1 MLSPDKFDPRRPV
14 PTVARFVRIRDQ
26 IVING
31 DLKKKL
37 EAADAP
43 FIVTLIARVIV
54 HEQNLT
60 LKIPGGIVTIIA
72 SIYDAN
78 GGGIDVSGTA
88 GSDGA
93 AGNTGARGLATH
105 TINVPGGAGG
115 HGRPGGPGENGGAI
129 RILAER
135 LSGVEL
141 RANGGSGGAGGAGG
155 EGGRGGDGHKE
166 IPIHHVPELAG
177 SLGGPGGDGANG
189 GAAGKGGEISVEF
202 TAAGVP
208 PPLLMEVAAGAA
220 GAAGHSGTG
229 GVSGFNS
236 EGQGRGPKGKA
247 GRPGAVAAAG
257 KTTIDVINAAK
268 FYSNTPKLVGRDVTA
283 RWADYRISVGI
294 YRYRVYKPNDA
305 LRREEL
311 KFAST
316 EFDAALKLVPGHAEA
331 VRYQTQIELGHNV
344 LGLPDQLDVLPD
356 FPYYFNLYAG
366 LTPFVTNFFQVGIA
380 LLLKGDDKNAASQ
393 RLKIDIAQLHQQ
405 IAFNVTMRDAAD
417 AGLSAANLEL
427 NAATARLADL
437 DRQIKAALAKKP
449 DSSISIGDIVTTAAA
464 VGAAVASVA
473 AAVPTA
479 GASLYAL
486 VPAIAG
492 LSVQLSDM
500 GKHLFEVTKAERD
513 DLKQKYE
520 SVGKNVD
527 NVVKGVKTTI
537 SFVQTMEKLI
547 KGETPANAEV
557 VGLMRQG
564 VSLAHEALLAK
575 LHVSQSELTRT
586 AYLEA
591 VRGGSV
597 LVELAENLSMAIENG
612 EMVYLAAGR
621 SAVRAAQ
628 RAIDSVLTVA
638 FKAQRSAEIYTFR
651 DESNFVSFDSGFI
664 HPDIEADF
672 DDASEVERQKKIPE
686 LISAY
691 SLSWQQLLDP
701 IAMESDF
708 DGYFTSD
715 GNFEFV
721 TDGVFYKSINDTGTL
736 NAFKD
741 RTSQQSRVSFGIH
754 LSELK
759 LKQSTEFEIKVQDI
773 HVALVGATSADPGLG
788 CIVRHGGLYSQR
800 RRDDSSI
807 NQPLT
812 PHVSRALPQFRSF
825 EASGPPPAS
834 GFKGKQGIQSQNLL
848 DRGVGGDWQISV
860 AESDMLARGVSLS
873 GLSEIQVWISTNSF
887 VRK

>member
-1 MLSPDKFDPRRPV
+1 
-14 PTVARFVRIRDQ
+14 VRIRDT
-26 IVING
+26 III
-31 DLKKKL
+31 DEKLRKKL
-37 EAADAP
+37 QAP
-43 FIVTLIARVIV
+43 DTPSIVYLIARVIV
-54 HEQNLT
+54 HERDLT
-60 LKIPGGIVTIIA
+60 LKIPGGIVTIMA

-78 GGGIDVSGTA
+78 GGGIDVSGLPGDNGVP
-88 GSDGA
+88 GSI
-93 AGNTGARGLATH
+93 GARGLATH
-105 TINVPGGAGG
+105 TINIPGGTGG
-115 HGRPGGPGENGGAI
+115 HGQPGRAGGNGGSI

-135 LSGVEL
+135 LSGVGL
-141 RANGGSGGAGGAGG
+141 RANGGNGGAGGAGG
-155 EGGRGGDGHKE
+155 EGGRGGDGNKE
-166 IPIHHVPELAG
+166 NPMHHVPELAG
-177 SLGGPGGDGANG
+177 SAGGAGGDGANG

-208 PPLLMEVAAGAA
+208 PPLLMQVAAGAA
-220 GAAGHSGTG
+220 GTAGHGGLGGLSGDQFDG
-229 GVSGFNS
+229 P
-236 EGQGRGPKGKA
+236 GRGPNGKG
-247 GRPGAVAAAG
+247 GRAGAVAAPG
-257 KTTIDVINAAK
+257 KAMIDAINAAK
-268 FYSNTPKLVGRDVTA
+268 FYSNAPKVVGRDLTA
-283 RWADYRISVGI
+283 QWADYRVSVGI
-294 YRYRVYKPNDA
+294 YRYRVYKPKDA
-305 LRREEL
+305 LRKEEL
-311 KFAST
+311 KFASA
-316 EFDAALKLVPGHAEA
+316 EFDAALRLVPGHAEA
-331 VRYQTQIELGHNV
+331 ARYQRQIELGHNV
-344 LGLPDQLDVLPD
+344 LGLPNQLDVLPD

-366 LTPFVTNFFQVGIA
+366 LTPFVTNFFQVGVA

-405 IAFNVTMRDAAD
+405 IAFNATMRDAAD

-427 NAATARLADL
+427 SAATARLADL

-449 DSSISIGDIVTTAAA
+449 DSSFTIGDIVTTAAA

-492 LSVQLSDM
+492 LSVQLSEM

-520 SVGKNVD
+520 SAGKNVD

-547 KGETPANAEV
+547 KGETPANTEV

-575 LHVSQSELTRT
+575 LHVTQLELTRT
-586 AYLEA
+586 AYIEA
-591 VRGGSV
+591 VKGGSV
-597 LVELAENLSMAIENG
+597 LVEITEKLRRAVENG
-612 EMVYLAAGR
+612 EKVYLAAGR

-628 RAIDSVLTVA
+628 RAIDSILTVA

-672 DDASEVERQKKIPE
+672 DDATEDELQQKIPE

-701 IAMESDF
+701 IAMENDF

-721 TDGVFYKSINDTGTL
+721 TDGVFFKSIKDLSAL

-741 RTSQQSRVSFGIH
+741 RSGQKSAASFGID
-754 LSELK
+754 LNELK
-759 LKQSTEFEIKVQDI
+759 LKQSTEFEIKIQDI
-773 HVALVGATSADPGLG
+773 HVALVGVTSTEPGLG
-788 CIVRHGGLYSQR
+788 CIVRHGGLFWQR
-800 RRDDSSI
+800 RRDDRLLA
-807 NQPLT
+807 QLLT
-812 PHVSRALPQFRSF
+812 PHISHALPQFRSF

-860 AESDMLARGVSLS
+860 AESDMLARGVSLA

-887 VRK
+887 VSK